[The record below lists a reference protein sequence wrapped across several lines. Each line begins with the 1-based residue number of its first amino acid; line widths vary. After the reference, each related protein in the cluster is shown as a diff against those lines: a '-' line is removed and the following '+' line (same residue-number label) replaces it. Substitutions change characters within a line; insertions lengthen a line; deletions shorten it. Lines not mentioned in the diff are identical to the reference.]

1 MVDFLLYKV
10 YSSSCI
16 YSNKTG
22 RGDPLMKS
30 NKEKIYD
37 FIQMHDTAEKEGGV
51 STTYIAQA
59 LSLQRTNV
67 SSLLNALVEEGR
79 IHKSNGRP
87 VLYSIAGV
95 SRGDEEE
102 CFCKMTGWQ
111 GSLQHPIQL
120 AKAAVLYPGR
130 SLNILIVGE
139 KGTGKKEFAHLIYEY
154 CLVKQIFSAESP
166 FLQMN
171 CRDYQGSAKDA
182 REKLM
187 GERQS
192 GMLKDAESGILYMD
206 NVQYLDGGL
215 LREIA
220 SYSGKPGRKGL
231 LIASC
236 TPDAQ
241 PAQEEFQSEFP
252 IVITM
257 PRITER
263 PIEERMEMIQTLFST
278 EASRVGR
285 ELVVKEELMRCLL
298 LYECPENF
306 QQLKRDI
313 KIGCANAYVR
323 ELAND
328 RRITLYVSDFEPT
341 IRQGMSRFGQM
352 REEIE
357 RLIPE
362 NSTFTFDGSRMR
374 VSETETKNIYK
385 ELRQKAK
392 QLESEGIGGEDIKML
407 LSTEVERAFGKYQQK
422 LIHEVRS
429 RKELELI
436 VDEEL
441 IDMVEGFLAKVEN
454 ARNKKIDDAVFFGLC
469 VHMKNVV
476 NGTKTTESMDR
487 LEISEVVTRYKQ
499 EYMLSL
505 AFAEEI
511 QEVYGRQLTIDEV
524 ILITM
529 FLCYEPPKQTDK
541 GQTVILYAFYG
552 KDIAASIVR
561 TITEIT
567 GFNHIFSFEV
577 SHRQSETQIYE
588 SLKKCILE
596 IEQKQGVFIVYDSD
610 LVSKVA
616 EEISE
621 ETGIMIRLF
630 PAPVTTL
637 GIELARKAMISSNL
651 DAVYRDAMKS
661 VGDFATSHEK
671 YLITLCTTGKGGAEE
686 LKTYIERYGHM
697 EDVQIIPLSMS
708 NPKALQEAFRDL
720 MRRGTILCVVG
731 TFDPK
736 LYSIPFCSI
745 TEVFTTPKERLP
757 ELLRKTESKDY
768 EVDHQEVF
776 HYLAGQFSHVE
787 IKKVESSVEAFL
799 QEVDQKL
806 KHMTQDAQMGL
817 LVHTACCIER
827 LASGETLP
835 ENPKRK
841 AILHQYH
848 KEFQQLL
855 RMLRPMEKAFH
866 IIFSDDEVANMLM
879 IIYQI

>member
-1 MVDFLLYKV
+1 
-10 YSSSCI
+10 
-16 YSNKTG
+16 
-22 RGDPLMKS
+22 MKS

-37 FIQMHDTAEKEGGV
+37 FIQMHQTTEEGGGV
-51 STTYIAQA
+51 STAYIARA
-59 LSLQRTNV
+59 MSLQRTNV
-67 SSLLNALVEEGR
+67 SSLLNTLVEEGR
-79 IHKSNGRP
+79 VQKSNGRP
-87 VLYSIAGV
+87 VLYSIICAEA
-95 SRGDEEE
+95 RDEEE
-102 CFCKMTGWQ
+102 CFCKMTGWN
-111 GSLQHPIQL
+111 GSLQHAIQL
-120 AKAAVLYPGR
+120 AKAAVLYPGK

-139 KGTGKKEFAHLIYEY
+139 KGTGKKEFAHIVYEY
-154 CLVKQIFSAESP
+154 CLSKQIFAEGTP

-171 CRDYQGSAKDA
+171 CRDYQGSTREA
-182 REKLM
+182 REKLL

-220 SYSGKPGRKGL
+220 EYSTKSGRKGL

-252 IVITM
+252 IIITM

-323 ELAND
+323 ELANENK
-328 RRITLYVSDFEPT
+328 ITLYVSDFDSK
-341 IRQGMSRFGQM
+341 IRQGMSRFGQV
-352 REEIE
+352 RREIE
-357 RLIPE
+357 SLIPE
-362 NSTFTFDGSRMR
+362 NSIFTFDGSQVR
-374 VSETETKNIYK
+374 VSETETKNIYT

-392 QLESEGIGGEDIKML
+392 VLEAEGIEDDDIKML
-407 LSTEVERAFGKYQQK
+407 LSTEVERAFGKYQKK

-436 VDEEL
+436 VDEKL
-441 IDMVEGFLAKVEN
+441 IDMVERFLARVESEKN
-454 ARNKKIDDAVFFGLC
+454 RKIEDSVFFGLC
-469 VHMKNVV
+469 LHMKNVV
-476 NGTKTTESMDR
+476 NGIKAAEAMDR
-487 LEISEVVTRYKQ
+487 LEISEVVTKYKQ

-505 AFAEEI
+505 SFAEEI
-511 QEVYGRQLTIDEV
+511 QEAYGKQLSVDEV

-529 FLCYEPPKQTDK
+529 FLCYEPPKQMDQ
-541 GQTVILYAFYG
+541 GQIVILYAFYG

-567 GFNHIFSFEV
+567 GMDNIFSFEV
-577 SHRQSETQIYE
+577 SHRQSETQIYD

-610 LVSKVA
+610 LISKIA
-616 EEISE
+616 GEISD
-621 ETGIMIRLF
+621 ETGIIIRLF
-630 PAPVTTL
+630 PAPVTTM
-637 GIELARKAMISSNL
+637 GIELARKSMISPNL
-651 DAVYRDAMKS
+651 DAVYRDTMKS
-661 VGDFATSHEK
+661 VGDFATSQKK
-671 YLITLCTTGKGGAEE
+671 YIITLCTTGKGGAEE

-697 EDVQIIPLSMS
+697 ENVQIIPLSMS
-708 NPKALQEAFRDL
+708 DSKALQETFRDL
-720 MRRGTILCVVG
+720 MRQGTILCVVG

-736 LYSIPFCSI
+736 IYSIPFCSI
-745 TEVFTTPKERLP
+745 TEVFMTPKERLP
-757 ELLRKTESKDY
+757 ELLRRTVSRDY
-768 EVDHQEVF
+768 MINYQEVF
-776 HYLAGQFSHVE
+776 GYLAGQFSHVDVE
-787 IKKVESSVEAFL
+787 KVQTFVEEFL
-799 QEVDQKL
+799 HGIDQKL

-817 LVHTACCIER
+817 LIHTACCIER
-827 LASGETLP
+827 LASGENSP
-835 ENPKRK
+835 ENPKKK
-841 AILHQYH
+841 AILHQYR
-848 KEFQQLL
+848 KEFQQIL

-866 IIFSDDEVANMLM
+866 IIFSDDEVANILM

>member
-1 MVDFLLYKV
+1 MSYTEEVYERVVAQNPGEPEFHQAVKEVLDSLKVVIDKNEEEYRRLSILERLVEPERIISFRVPWVDDSGKVQVNKGYRVQFNSAIGPYKGGLRFHPSVNQSILKFLGFEQIFKNSLTGLPIGGGKGGSNFDPKGKSDREVMAFCQSFMTELCKYIGADTDVPAGDIGVGGREIGYLYGQYKRIRDLSEGVLTGKGLTYGGSLVRTQATGYGVV
-10 YSSSCI
+10 YI
-16 YSNKTG
+16 L
-22 RGDPLMKS
+22 DELMKAHNDELS
-30 NKEKIYD
+30 GKTVIVTGSGNVAIYA
-37 FIQMHDTAEKEGGV
+37 AEKATQLGAKV
-51 STTYIAQA
+51 VAMCD
-59 LSLQRTNV
+59 
-67 SSLLNALVEEGR
+67 
-79 IHKSNGRP
+79 SNG
-87 VLYSIAGV
+87 YIH
-95 SRGDEEE
+95 D
-102 CFCKMTGWQ
+102 
-111 GSLQHPIQL
+111 
-120 AKAAVLYPGR
+120 
-130 SLNILIVGE
+130 
-139 KGTGKKEFAHLIYEY
+139 
-154 CLVKQIFSAESP
+154 
-166 FLQMN
+166 
-171 CRDYQGSAKDA
+171 
-182 REKLM
+182 
-187 GERQS
+187 
-192 GMLKDAESGILYMD
+192 
-206 NVQYLDGGL
+206 
-215 LREIA
+215 
-220 SYSGKPGRKGL
+220 
-231 LIASC
+231 
-236 TPDAQ
+236 
-241 PAQEEFQSEFP
+241 
-252 IVITM
+252 
-257 PRITER
+257 
-263 PIEERMEMIQTLFST
+263 
-278 EASRVGR
+278 
-285 ELVVKEELMRCLL
+285 
-298 LYECPENF
+298 
-306 QQLKRDI
+306 
-313 KIGCANAYVR
+313 
-323 ELAND
+323 
-328 RRITLYVSDFEPT
+328 
-341 IRQGMSRFGQM
+341 
-352 REEIE
+352 
-357 RLIPE
+357 
-362 NSTFTFDGSRMR
+362 
-374 VSETETKNIYK
+374 
-385 ELRQKAK
+385 
-392 QLESEGIGGEDIKML
+392 SEGIKLDIVKDIKEVKRGRIREYADRVEGASFTEGVGIWNIKCDVYLPCATQNELGLDAVKTLIANGCKYIVEGANMPTTL
-407 LSTEVERAFGKYQQK
+407 DATEYAMENGVLFLPGKASNAGGVATSALEMSQNSMRLSWSAEE
-422 LIHEVRS
+422 
-429 RKELELI
+429 
-436 VDEEL
+436 VDEKL
-441 IDMVEGFLAKVEN
+441 HGIMKDIY
-454 ARNKKIDDAVFFGLC
+454 KKIDDAVFFGLC

-787 IKKVESSVEAFL
+787 IKKVETSVEAFL

-827 LASGETLP
+827 LASGETSP